1 MTTTS
6 AQPRSHRHPPVSQTT
21 PREAFTLDS
30 LMLRLTGTVT
40 GRLQDVMGP
49 ARYWIVV
56 AIVAFAGL
64 LRFWNLGH
72 PDKIIFDETY
82 YVKDAWSYLHF
93 GYEREWPK
101 DINEDF
107 AAGQATPSAGPE
119 YVVHPPLGK
128 WILALG
134 MAILGTDNGFG
145 WRAGAAAAGTLAVLF
160 TMLAALRLF
169 KRLWPAVL
177 VGLFMAVDGQ
187 QLVLSRTGILDIFIT
202 LFVATSLYLALV
214 DRDAGRRKL
223 ATAVG
228 HSVGAGGVP
237 PQGFLRWGPWMGW
250 RPWRLALGVS
260 LGCLCAVKWSGLW
273 FVVVFGLLVVWWD
286 CQARRTAGIRSW
298 LASGVLRDGVTGFVQ
313 IIPTALITYVLTWTG
328 WFLNS
333 GAYGHGST
341 GRGPLPDLWD
351 YHQQAYDFHNG
362 LSSPHSAA
370 SNAWTWPFVGH
381 PVLML
386 YDTNKDDGVACAR
399 GRECVQ
405 VVTDLSN
412 PILWWAGTIGAL
424 VALWMFLGRRD
435 WRALTILAGFVA
447 GWVPWLFYP
456 ERTMFVFYT
465 SGYQPFAVLAAVYAL
480 WLLCFPP
487 GASAQ
492 RIRSGVLITAMF
504 TALVLLASWWFWPV
518 WTGETIS
525 PISYRLRMW
534 LPNWP

>member
-1 MTTTS
+1 MTS
-6 AQPRSHRHPPVSQTT
+6 AQPRTHRTSPVSQTT
-21 PREAFTLDS
+21 PKEAFTPRS

-49 ARYWIVV
+49 ARYWIVL
-56 AIVAFAGL
+56 ALTAFAAL

-107 AAGQATPSAGPE
+107 AAGSASPSAEPE

-128 WILALG
+128 WVLALG
-134 MAILGTDNGFG
+134 MAIFGTDNGFG

-169 KRLWPAVL
+169 KRVWPAAL

-202 LFVATSLYLALV
+202 LFVTSSLYLALV

-223 ATAVG
+223 AALVG
-228 HSVGAGGVP
+228 HAAGAGGVP
-237 PQGFLRWGPWMGW
+237 AKDFLKWGPWMGW

-298 LASGVLRDGVTGFVQ
+298 LASGVIKDGLTGFVQ

-333 GAYGHGST
+333 GAYGHGRT
-341 GRGPLPDLWD
+341 GHGALLDLWD
-351 YHQQAYDFHNG
+351 YHQQAYAFHTG
-362 LSSPHSAA
+362 LSSPHSAQ

-386 YDTNKDDGVACAR
+386 YDTDKDDGVPCAR
-399 GRECVQ
+399 GCECVQ

-412 PILWWAGTIGAL
+412 PILWWAGTIAAL

-465 SGYQPFAVLAAVYAL
+465 SGYQPFAVLAVVYAL

-487 GASAQ
+487 GATAQ
-492 RIRSGVLITAMF
+492 RIRTGVLITAAF

>member
-1 MTTTS
+1 
-6 AQPRSHRHPPVSQTT
+6 
-21 PREAFTLDS
+21 
-30 LMLRLTGTVT
+30 MLRLTGTVT

-49 ARYWIVV
+49 TRYWIVL
-56 AIVAFAGL
+56 ALTAFAAL

-107 AAGQATPSAGPE
+107 AAGSASPSADPE

-134 MAILGTDNGFG
+134 MAVFGTDNGFG

-169 KRLWPAVL
+169 KRVWPAAL

-202 LFVATSLYLALV
+202 LFVTSSLYLALV

-223 ATAVG
+223 AALVG
-228 HSVGAGGVP
+228 HAAGAGGVP
-237 PQGFLRWGPWMGW
+237 SKDFLKWGPWMGW

-298 LASGVLRDGVTGFVQ
+298 LPSGVVKDGLTGFVQ

-333 GAYGHGST
+333 GAYGHGRT
-341 GRGPLPDLWD
+341 GHGALLDLWD
-351 YHQQAYDFHNG
+351 YHQQAYAFHTG
-362 LSSPHSAA
+362 LSSPHSAQ

-386 YDTNKDDGVACAR
+386 YDTDKDDGVPCAR

-412 PILWWAGTIGAL
+412 PILWWAGTIAAL

-465 SGYQPFAVLAAVYAL
+465 SGYQPFAVLAVVYAL

-487 GASAQ
+487 GATAQ
-492 RIRSGVLITAMF
+492 RIRTGVLITAAF